1 MTTLAETFSPMS
13 FGHDDLFPPQDTVSM
28 AETTLLYSTPA
39 PSVCDVK
46 EEGEEKKP
54 VKKRKSWGQELPVPK
69 TNLPPRKRA
78 KTEDEK
84 EQRRIERV
92 LRNRQAAQ
100 SSRER
105 KRQEVEKLEG
115 EKSAIETQNDML
127 KERLM
132 AVEHEKFK
140 LQQQNSQM
148 AAELAALRSGSVS
161 TQASL
166 APASDSAIDVLNN
179 RQAIKQELEDS
190 LFALRTP
197 ISLPSDSFSPSPS
210 AITDS
215 RSPSPSSLD
224 LGFHVLTTTP
234 DMTQHPA
241 AMLCDLQ
248 YISFFEDG
256 LSSTDQPDDST
267 TVFTFDSMVDLD
279 AGGSSGI
286 FDIANNDSTLD
297 NSQALFQ
304 DHDTLPADFSHQT
317 APPSPALQPSL
328 GAPSS
333 GRDDLLILG
342 AGWTSTF
349 LLPLLKSH
357 HFTFAAT
364 TTNGHPIPDLS
375 KTIPF
380 RFDPASSDEEPYRR
394 LPSATSILITFPLKG
409 KGQSTNLVE
418 MYNSVHAQGKED
430 RKWIQL
436 GSTGV
441 WKGEGWH
448 DRHSP
453 IDMDNQRGVAE
464 EELLSLCGK
473 QACVLNL
480 AGLWGGVRQ
489 PKNWISRVAKSK
501 EDVKGKGALHLVHG
515 EDVGRGVLG
524 CLEKWENVGRG

>member
-1 MTTLAETFSPMS
+1 M
-13 FGHDDLFPPQDTVSM
+13 
-28 AETTLLYSTPA
+28 STPLA
-39 PSVCDVK
+39 DPEHTPRHST
-46 EEGEEKKP
+46 P
-54 VKKRKSWGQELPVPK
+54 V
-69 TNLPPRKRA
+69 
-78 KTEDEK
+78 
-84 EQRRIERV
+84 
-92 LRNRQAAQ
+92 
-100 SSRER
+100 
-105 KRQEVEKLEG
+105 
-115 EKSAIETQNDML
+115 
-127 KERLM
+127 
-132 AVEHEKFK
+132 
-140 LQQQNSQM
+140 
-148 AAELAALRSGSVS
+148 
-161 TQASL
+161 
-166 APASDSAIDVLNN
+166 
-179 RQAIKQELEDS
+179 
-190 LFALRTP
+190 
-197 ISLPSDSFSPSPS
+197 
-210 AITDS
+210 
-215 RSPSPSSLD
+215 
-224 LGFHVLTTTP
+224 
-234 DMTQHPA
+234 
-241 AMLCDLQ
+241 
-248 YISFFEDG
+248 
-256 LSSTDQPDDST
+256 
-267 TVFTFDSMVDLD
+267 
-279 AGGSSGI
+279 
-286 FDIANNDSTLD
+286 
-297 NSQALFQ
+297 
-304 DHDTLPADFSHQT
+304 
-317 APPSPALQPSL
+317 
-328 GAPSS
+328 
-333 GRDDLLILG
+333 DLLILG

-524 CLEKWENVGRG
+524 CLEKWENVGRGRWLVDDLRGWDWWDLILAWEGEGEFGRWVVELMEEEGVRALPRGRERLGRVLDGREFWRKVEMVPSKSLLG